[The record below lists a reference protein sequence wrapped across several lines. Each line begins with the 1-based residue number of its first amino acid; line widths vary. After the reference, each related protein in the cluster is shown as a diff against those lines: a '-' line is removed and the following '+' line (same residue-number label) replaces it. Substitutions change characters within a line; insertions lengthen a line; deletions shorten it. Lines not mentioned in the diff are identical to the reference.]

1 FGILGKLCAE
11 VIENMDERPVRNL
24 ASSGASKSQML
35 LYGVLPSAM
44 PQFLTY
50 ILYRWEVIMRTTI
63 VVGFVG
69 AGGLGLQ
76 FKMSLSFFHYTDIT
90 LLLICYCLLVFI
102 ADFISE
108 VARKTAK

>member
-1 FGILGKLCAE
+1 
-11 VIENMDERPVRNL
+11 
-24 ASSGASKSQML
+24 
-35 LYGVLPSAM
+35 M
-44 PQFLTY
+44 PRFLTY

-69 AGGLGLQ
+69 AGGLGHQ

-90 LLLICYCLLVFI
+90 LLLFCYCVLVFI

-108 VARKTAK
+108 AASKTAK